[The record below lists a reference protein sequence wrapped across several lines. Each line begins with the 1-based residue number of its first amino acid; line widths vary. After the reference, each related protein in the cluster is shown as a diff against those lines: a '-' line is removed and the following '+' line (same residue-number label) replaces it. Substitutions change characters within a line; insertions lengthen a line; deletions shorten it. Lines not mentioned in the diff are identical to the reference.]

1 MPKNRRS
8 TRVASSSIDAE
19 GKVLKG
25 INRDWFNVKDACD
38 YLQVSRQT
46 LYNLMDRG
54 VLAYTEVIGV
64 RGRRIKK
71 EDLDKL
77 VRQGGATED

>member
-1 MPKNRRS
+1 MPKRRTS
-8 TRVASSSIDAE
+8 SPHESEQSPERVTRKSVE
-19 GKVLKG
+19 
-25 INRDWFNVKDACD
+25 RDWLNVKEACD

-46 LYNLMDRG
+46 LYNLMSRG
-54 VLAYTEVIGV
+54 LVPYAEVIGV

-77 VRQGGATED
+77 LREGRGSSR